1 MKISSKF
8 KSIQSSI
15 FCAVSILVLSA
26 VLVVTVVSLRYTNSS
41 IYENSVMYTQTIIKQ
56 LNQNIDSYIS
66 YMDNIAS
73 VIAQSGDAYKYLYSE
88 KGHGATKDE
97 NYSEYRQ
104 RLVEQFKTILKGRAD
119 IRNIGIVR
127 EDKNSPSLFDNGLSV
142 RNTYVDLNTQPWYAD
157 AVGKYDRY
165 NLTSSHVQNVIKGE
179 RPWVITL
186 SRGIRNYTGTEAED
200 GVVFLD
206 LNYSAI
212 SELCAQSSMGDKGYV
227 FILDQNGNIV
237 YHPQQQQLYNELQT
251 ENISLVMNAKSDIVT
266 VGKGDDEKIYALSH
280 SDITGWTIV
289 GCMNMSELLRN
300 SRQTRSIYV
309 LVAVGLIIVALLIS
323 SLIARNITL
332 PIQKLR
338 DSMKSVQKGNFDI
351 EDIEVISDNEI
362 GSLTR
367 SFNVMTHRIRELM
380 EQNVKEQEQKRK
392 IELKALQSQIN
403 PHFLLNTLNSVQWM
417 ARMSRQDNITEF
429 VQRLK
434 RLLSYNLGKEGMQT
448 TLRTEIDIVK
458 DYIALEQMRYDFVI
472 EMNVEEGR
480 YLEQPTVRM
489 LLQPLVEN
497 AIRYGLGDDEKI
509 TIQVFEDNIRGL
521 AIITILD
528 SGNGLTQEEINQINE
543 PFDYDVKKMQHGN
556 RGIGLRYVKAMLE
569 SFYEGET
576 NLFVNCK
583 KGYGTKITIL
593 IPIQE
598 ELRNKIKFT
607 GSGTEKEGMEK

>member
-88 KGHGATKDE
+88 KGYGATKDE

-186 SRGIRNYTGTEAED
+186 SRGICNYTGTEAED

-403 PHFLLNTLNSVQWM
+403 PHFLYNTLDTIYM
-417 ARMSRQDNITEF
+417 LARMNKEETTMRMIQALSKYL
-429 VQRLK
+429 RLC
-434 RLLSYNLGKEGMQT
+434 LSKGSEIVSVEDELENVKSYMEIQQIRNADLFEY
-448 TLRTEIDIVK
+448 EIDCQVNAKGNKILK
-458 DYIALEQMRYDFVI
+458 LI
-472 EMNVEEGR
+472 
-480 YLEQPTVRM
+480 
-489 LLQPLVEN
+489 LQPLVEN
-497 AIRYGLGDDEKI
+497 AVKYGFSEIYEGGYIRIRVTEENDVLVLSVYNTGMPMNKDMVEKI
-509 TIQVFEDNIRGL
+509 NR
-521 AIITILD
+521 
-528 SGNGLTQEEINQINE
+528 LTHLPISQI
-543 PFDYDVKKMQHGN
+543 KK
-556 RGIGLRYVKAMLE
+556 A
-569 SFYEGET
+569 FPD
-576 NLFVNCK
+576 K
-583 KGYGTKITIL
+583 KHGYGVFNILTRLRLKYGDKITYYYETTDASTTCTIKV
-593 IPIQE
+593 PKGGEQE
-598 ELRNKIKFT
+598 
-607 GSGTEKEGMEK
+607 S

>member
-88 KGHGATKDE
+88 KGYGATKDE

-367 SFNVMTHRIRELM
+367 SFNVMTHRIWELM

-403 PHFLLNTLNSVQWM
+403 PHFLYNTLSLINWKALAAGEEDIS
-417 ARMSRQDNITEF
+417 RMTLAMSTFYRTALNRGRNVLQVEAE
-429 VQRLK
+429 
-434 RLLSYNLGKEGMQT
+434 LSNT
-448 TLRTEIDIVK
+448 R
-458 DYIALEQMRYDFVI
+458 A
-472 EMNVEEGR
+472 
-480 YLEQPTVRM
+480 YLEIQSMLHDGDFDYEIEVQPEI
-489 LLQPLVEN
+489 LQCESLNLILQPLVEN
-497 AIRYGLGDDEKI
+497 AIHHGIEEKTDGRGKI
-509 TIQVFEDNIRGL
+509 SVRGWKEDNCVWFMVEDNGVGMEQKV
-521 AIITILD
+521 ADKIL
-528 SGNGLTQEEINQINE
+528 T
-543 PFDYDVKKMQHGN
+543 M
-556 RGIGLRYVKAMLE
+556 E
-569 SFYEGET
+569 S
-576 NLFVNCK
+576 
-583 KGYGTKITIL
+583 KGYGVRNVDERIRLCYGEKYAMKVESVVGKGTKMTIHFPAKQL
-593 IPIQE
+593 VDIQ
-598 ELRNKIKFT
+598 K
-607 GSGTEKEGMEK
+607 SQSS

>member
-88 KGHGATKDE
+88 KGYGAIKDE

-367 SFNVMTHRIRELM
+367 SFNVMTHRIWELM

-403 PHFLLNTLNSVQWM
+403 PHFLYNTLDSIIWM
-417 ARMSRQDNITEF
+417 R
-429 VQRLK
+429 K
-434 RLLSYNLGKEGMQT
+434 W
-448 TLRTEIDIVK
+448 
-458 DYIALEQMRYDFVI
+458 
-472 EMNVEEGR
+472 
-480 YLEQPTVRM
+480 
-489 LLQPLVEN
+489 
-497 AIRYGLGDDEKI
+497 
-509 TIQVFEDNIRGL
+509 
-521 AIITILD
+521 
-528 SGNGLTQEEINQINE
+528 
-543 PFDYDVKKMQHGN
+543 
-556 RGIGLRYVKAMLE
+556 
-569 SFYEGET
+569 
-576 NLFVNCK
+576 
-583 KGYGTKITIL
+583 
-593 IPIQE
+593 
-598 ELRNKIKFT
+598 
-607 GSGTEKEGMEK
+607 